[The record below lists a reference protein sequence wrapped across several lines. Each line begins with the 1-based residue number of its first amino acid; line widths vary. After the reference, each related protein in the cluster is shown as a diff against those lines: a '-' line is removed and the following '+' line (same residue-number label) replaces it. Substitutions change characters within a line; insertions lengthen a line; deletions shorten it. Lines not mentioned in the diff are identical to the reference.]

1 MKRKSNKQ
9 MCILLDVCQRVGNSD
24 IEIIETTTNTP
35 SGVPKAIFKAK
46 LQTLEEKNQNGRF
59 YTKAIGREIVETLRP
74 KAKGRSLFQEIDH
87 PLPIGDQNSSRRRA
101 VTVEMKNCG
110 SLLRDI
116 YIENN
121 DIIGEV
127 ETLSGFLGPDV
138 YNLIVHDKADIG
150 YSLRMFGR
158 VETEGATGISKIV
171 RPIRPIT
178 YDTVTNPSHSTA
190 RIMEFLPEDINSFID
205 QELDMELLNESIFSI
220 DNLDMQNINE
230 SVYEY
235 VDRIVQ
241 DFFENMGP
249 VEFKL

>member
-1 MKRKSNKQ
+1 MKKQ
-9 MCILLDVCQRVGNSD
+9 MCILLDVCQPVGYSD
-24 IEIIETTTNTP
+24 IEIIEATTKTS
-35 SGVPKAIFKAK
+35 SGVPKVVFKAR
-46 LQTLEEKNQNGRF
+46 LQTLEEKNQNGR
-59 YTKAIGREIVETLRP
+59 YYSQAIGREIVETLKP

-87 PLPIGDQNSSRRRA
+87 PMTVGDQNSSKRRA

-110 SLLRDI
+110 SLIRDI
-116 YIENN
+116 YIEGNE
-121 DIIGEV
+121 IIGEV

-158 VETEGATGISKIV
+158 VETEGATGLAKVV

-190 RIMEFLPEDINSFID
+190 RIMEFLPEDINGFIN
-205 QELDMELLNESIFSI
+205 QKPNMELLNESTLSI
-220 DNLDMQNINE
+220 DNLDMQDINE
-230 SVYEY
+230 SVYDY

-249 VEFKL
+249 VEFRL

>member
-1 MKRKSNKQ
+1 MKTNKQ
-9 MCILLDVCQRVGNSD
+9 MCVVLDVCQSVGNSD
-24 IEIIETTTNTP
+24 IEIIEANTKTP
-35 SGVPKAIFKAK
+35 SGVPKVVFKAK
-46 LQTLEEKNQNGRF
+46 LQTLEERNKNGR
-59 YTKAIGREIVETLRP
+59 YYSRDIGREIVETLKP

-87 PLPIGDQNSSRRRA
+87 PMVVGGDNMSSKRRA

-110 SLLRDI
+110 SLIRDI
-116 YIENN
+116 YIEGN

-158 VETEGATGISKIV
+158 VETEGATGVAKVV

-190 RIMEFLPEDINSFID
+190 RIMEFLPENINEFIT
-205 QELDMELLNESIFSI
+205 QRPDMELLNESTLSI
-220 DNLDMQNINE
+220 DNLEMQDINE
-230 SVYEY
+230 SIYDY

-241 DFFENMGP
+241 DFFVRMGP
-249 VEFKL
+249 VEFRI

>member
-1 MKRKSNKQ
+1 MKTNKQ
-9 MCILLDVCQRVGNSD
+9 MCVVLDVCQIVGNSD
-24 IEIIETTTNTP
+24 IEIIEATTKTP
-35 SGVPKAIFKAK
+35 SGVPKAVFKAK
-46 LQTLEEKNQNGRF
+46 LQTLEERNKNGR
-59 YTKAIGREIVETLRP
+59 YYSRDIGREIVETLRP

-87 PLPIGDQNSSRRRA
+87 PMVLDGEGSKRRA

-110 SLLRDI
+110 SLIRDI
-116 YIENN
+116 YIEGNN
-121 DIIGEV
+121 IIGEV

-158 VETEGATGISKIV
+158 VETEGATGLARVV

-190 RIMEFLPEDINSFID
+190 RIMEFLPENINEFITQQSDI
-205 QELDMELLNESIFSI
+205 ELLNESTLSI
-220 DNLDMQNINE
+220 DNLEMQDINE
-230 SVYEY
+230 SIYDY

-241 DFFENMGP
+241 DFFVKMGP
-249 VEFKL
+249 VEFRI